1 MSVQFSLWF
10 DFTVYLFAVGFRDKF
25 ALFFDAIYDICDQ
38 GKRGIM
44 LFKIIGLLQNTNPI

>member
-10 DFTVYLFAVGFRDKF
+10 DFPMYLFAVGFRDKF
-25 ALFFDAIYDICDQ
+25 ALFFDAIHDICDQ